1 MPPKLARGL
10 VPVARGLY
18 LAADDCWAVGGDL
31 WPIEC
36 SASLRLPILRRAAR
50 CHPDRRQRFARVDCG
65 VEAKLIRRARRDFLN
80 DLRALRPGGELSLG
94 GAVSGYQHLATN
106 TVAGVP

>member
-1 MPPKLARGL
+1 MGLPAAGARRTSPFHSRVETPMHILANTVVTLSFDLYDADDTLLESTDDPIIYLHGGFSGMPPKLARGL

-36 SASLRLPILRRAAR
+36 SASLRLP
-50 CHPDRRQRFARVDCG
+50 
-65 VEAKLIRRARRDFLN
+65 
-80 DLRALRPGGELSLG
+80 
-94 GAVSGYQHLATN
+94 T
-106 TVAGVP
+106 